1 MKVIADLQL
10 HSKYSRAVSQKM
22 NIEELFFWSKMKGIG
37 LIATGDWTHPLW
49 IREIKEKL
57 VETGRGTLRLNS
69 NLKKT
74 VFSNLFS
81 NLKRQS
87 FSLQEQDTEFL
98 LATELSSIYSQG
110 GQTRRVHNL
119 VWVPAISSAE
129 KIIR

>member
-1 MKVIADLQL
+1 MKIIADLQL

-22 NIEELFFWSKMKGIG
+22 NVEELFFWSQMKGIG

-57 VETGRGTLRLNS
+57 EETGRGTLALKNEFRSTTSDGRKTPENLN
-69 NLKKT
+69 
-74 VFSNLFS
+74 
-81 NLKRQS
+81 
-87 FSLQEQDTEFL
+87 TEFL

-119 VWVPAISSAE
+119 LWVPSISSAE
-129 KIIR
+129 KIIK